1 MPVPIPTLRR
11 PCDSDQNSARWTWHF
26 QWSGPCLQDESKS
39 RWRWTAQVGLATFP
53 KNLEEPNPQCW
64 WIHQDCRWGAEKH
77 GETGCLFQGNLPDLA
92 EMFQTSG
99 LSWLVWLH
107 LGILRVKPTYKSI
120 QRICTYFQLFW
131 CSPGS
136 WAAISADWLNLVE
149 SCWILMNLVESCWIW
164 FTCGEDRTYYMNLV
178 QPMELPGASLEFRG
192 HQAFVWEALPPRMSD
207 VSTCPTEASFVRPV
221 VDMLEAIK
229 PNEGRPSGLWFNFR
243 GRCFANRDS
252 AYLELGSLVAMAC

>member
-99 LSWLVWLH
+99 LSWLSWLVWLH
-107 LGILRVKPTYKSI
+107 LGILRVKPTI
-120 QRICTYFQLFW
+120 QINTTYLHVFPTILVFTRVLSHHFCW
-131 CSPGS
+131 
-136 WAAISADWLNLVE
+136 LVE
-149 SCWILMNLVESCWIW
+149 SCWILLNLVESGW
-164 FTCGEDRTYYMNLV
+164 
-178 QPMELPGASLEFRG
+178 
-192 HQAFVWEALPPRMSD
+192 
-207 VSTCPTEASFVRPV
+207 
-221 VDMLEAIK
+221 
-229 PNEGRPSGLWFNFR
+229 
-243 GRCFANRDS
+243 
-252 AYLELGSLVAMAC
+252 LVARIAPTTWI